1 MPSPSRLPRPPP
13 PRWLRRFGVVRALR
27 CPDAP
32 PSAPMRRGR
41 GEGAA
46 GRCGRVE
53 AGGPGPRPWAL
64 ARGLGPGPGAR
75 ARGPGPLY
83 LYLRII
89 PRKQYTLPLGLGVRQ
104 SDNLWRGSDQSLGFQ
119 YSTQEGTRNPK
130 PEALKPTRGMILF
143 QCVSCLGLGPPTEL
157 EMVHKG

>member
-1 MPSPSRLPRPPP
+1 MSPPNPHSLNPKARLSLPVSVSFHSSFLPPLSHTLALSPYLPRPPE
-13 PRWLRRFGVVRALR
+13 
-27 CPDAP
+27 
-32 PSAPMRRGR
+32 S
-41 GEGAA
+41 
-46 GRCGRVE
+46 
-53 AGGPGPRPWAL
+53 
-64 ARGLGPGPGAR
+64 
-75 ARGPGPLY
+75 LY
-83 LYLRII
+83 LCLPLTLTRLPASRPPNHPIHHRTLPILASSRTPAQYPI